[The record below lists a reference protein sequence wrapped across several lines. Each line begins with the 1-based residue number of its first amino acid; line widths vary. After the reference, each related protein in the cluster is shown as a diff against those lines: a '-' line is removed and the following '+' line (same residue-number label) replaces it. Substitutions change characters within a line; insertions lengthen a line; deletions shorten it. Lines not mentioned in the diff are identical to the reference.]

1 MCTYVEGA
9 SAKVT
14 KSSETKAPPAAKPVK
29 SLFGNA
35 SGGKP
40 SVAAKKEEIAAAAAA
55 ADEEEEEE
63 EEVVVAP
70 TKVEVKKKRKGIV
83 DSDDEGEFDD
93 GSDVKAKKTRYVC
106 ASLT

>member
-9 SAKVT
+9 STKVT
-14 KSSETKAPPAAKPVK
+14 KSSETKAPAAKPVK
-29 SLFGNA
+29 SLFGDA

-40 SVAAKKEEIAAAAAA
+40 KVAAKKEEVAAATAPP
-55 ADEEEEEE
+55 ADEDEEDD